1 MNSAFCEFITSREV
15 TTMETNSSLQPAVN
29 TKDKKIE
36 QIGIVVKDAHK
47 TAIRYS
53 EVFGIGPWVFID
65 FEPTDLVYRN
75 QRITQGASVFRAA
88 MASLGKL
95 QIKLLQPLKGQGAHA
110 SFLKE
115 RGEGIHHVSLSMAAD
130 YDSVIS
136 ALRDRKFTP
145 EMEGVVGGAIG
156 FSYMDMKNA
165 LGTSLEFVKPPGAMP
180 VNIKAWGT
188 YAPKG
193 PGLINMTGKEIRQIG
208 IVVKDAEKTAQNYWE
223 LLGIGPWMLVDFKPP
238 HVRDV
243 SLHGISMSPDVD
255 FNVRAALADFG
266 DMQIE
271 LLEPVS
277 GPSTYREFLETHGQG
292 IHHVSF
298 GESPDHDEVVSILK
312 GHGIDI
318 EMDGVLGNAIRF
330 TYMATQN
337 ELGTIFEVIKTDPNT
352 QLTLFP
358 YGTYPPSK

>member
-1 MNSAFCEFITSREV
+1 MDNSNLDS
-15 TTMETNSSLQPAVN
+15 PAVS

-36 QIGIVVKDAHK
+36 QIGIVVKDVHK

-65 FEPTDLVYRN
+65 FSPTDLAYRN
-75 QRITQGASVFRAA
+75 QRIEPGASVFRAA

-95 QIKLLQPLKGQGAHA
+95 QIKLLQPLVGEGAHA
-110 SFLKE
+110 AFLKK
-115 RGEGIHHVSLSMAAD
+115 RGQGIHHVSFSMGPD
-130 YDSVIS
+130 YDSIAD
-136 ALRDRKFTP
+136 ALKMRGITA
-145 EMEGVVGGAIG
+145 EMEGVVGDTLR
-156 FSYMDMKNA
+156 FCYMDMQNA
-165 LGTSLEFVKPPGAMP
+165 LGTSFEFVKPPAAMP
-180 VNIKAWGT
+180 VNIKPWGT
-188 YAPKG
+188 YTPKG
-193 PGLINMTGKEIRQIG
+193 PGLINLAGKEIRQIG

-238 HVRDV
+238 HVKDV
-243 SLHGISMSPDVD
+243 SLHGISINHDVD

-277 GPSTYREFLETHGQG
+277 GQSTYKEFLDVYGQG

-312 GHGIDI
+312 GHGIDV

-330 TYMATQN
+330 TYMATQK

-352 QLTLFP
+352 ELTLFP
-358 YGTYPPSK
+358 YGTYPPAK